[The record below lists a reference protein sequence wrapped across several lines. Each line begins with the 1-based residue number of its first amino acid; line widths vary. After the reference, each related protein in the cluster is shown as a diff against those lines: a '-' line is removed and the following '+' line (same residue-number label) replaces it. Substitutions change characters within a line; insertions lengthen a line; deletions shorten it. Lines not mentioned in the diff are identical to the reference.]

1 MLTIF
6 PSCDESFNKEILNK
20 FEIKG
25 AGQELLI
32 AKENDKMLGY
42 IAFDIEK
49 YKLYVLDIFIDNSLK
64 RNRQEII
71 DSMIKATSSFAINR
85 KVFILCSENRSL
97 FDILE
102 SFGFKKFKNIVQ
114 LDLYNVLGKCNK
126 CCNNMG

>member
-20 FEIKG
+20 FEVKG
-25 AGQELLI
+25 AEQELLI
-32 AKENDKMLGY
+32 AKENDRMLGY

-64 RNRQEII
+64 RDRQEII
-71 DSMIKATSSFAINR
+71 DSMIKAASSFAINR

-102 SFGFKKFKNIVQ
+102 FFGFKKFKNIVQ

>member
-20 FEIKG
+20 FEVKG
-25 AGQELLI
+25 AEQELLI

-64 RNRQEII
+64 RDRQEII
-71 DSMIKATSSFAINR
+71 DSMIKAASSFAINR

-102 SFGFKKFKNIVQ
+102 SFGFKKFKNIVH

>member
-25 AGQELLI
+25 AEQELLI

-64 RNRQEII
+64 RDRQEII
-71 DSMIKATSSFAINR
+71 DSMIKAASSFAINR

-126 CCNNMG
+126 CCNSMG

>member
-64 RNRQEII
+64 RDRQEII
-71 DSMIKATSSFAINR
+71 DSMIKAASSFAINR

-126 CCNNMG
+126 CCNSMG

>member
-6 PSCDESFNKEILNK
+6 PLCDESFNKDILNK
-20 FEIKG
+20 FEVKG
-25 AGQELLI
+25 AEQELLI

-49 YKLYVLDIFIDNSLK
+49 YKLYVLDIFIDNSLQ
-64 RNRQEII
+64 RERQEII
-71 DSMIKATSSFAINR
+71 DSMIKAASSFAINR

-97 FDILE
+97 FDILK

-114 LDLYNVLGKCNK
+114 LDLYNLLGKCNK